1 MTTSQDTRSA
11 GKTALQRLQ
20 TAQGRYAMLAL
31 DQRESLRGMFANSP
45 SGHTGTDEDL
55 REFKLASTKL
65 LTPFASGVLLDRLY
79 ALDQASLGA
88 LDPEC
93 GLIVAVDELIQ
104 EPGQPV
110 TSTRLDTDANAALLS
125 KVKANALKFLVMW
138 RSEKEQGE
146 REALISTVLN
156 FAAEAG
162 VASLIET
169 IVLPEE
175 GTRWAAY
182 SEKNDAILRAAQE
195 MASYPMDLYKAQVPG
210 YQPGDVSGVASA
222 ARELDAIVSVP
233 WVVLSNGVDIDDFS
247 DAVGES
253 CRGGASGFLA
263 GRAIWSDVVGS
274 ISLDDTLE
282 QVARPRLES
291 LGHLVDS
298 LT

>member
-1 MTTSQDTRSA
+1 MTPIRDTQSA
-11 GKTALQRLQ
+11 GKTALQSLQ
-20 TAQGRYAMLAL
+20 TAHGGYAMLAL

-45 SGHTGTDEDL
+45 SGKAGSDADL
-55 REFKLASTKL
+55 REFKLASTRL

-79 ALDQASLGA
+79 ALDQKSLDA
-88 LDPEC
+88 LDPGC

-104 EPGQPV
+104 KPGQPV
-110 TSTRLDTDANAALLS
+110 TGTRLDTAANAAFLIE
-125 KVKANALKFLVMW
+125 VKADALKFLVIW

-146 REALISTVLN
+146 REELISAVLSC
-156 FAAEAG
+156 AAEAR
-162 VASLIET
+162 VASLIEA
-169 IVLPEE
+169 VVVPEQ
-175 GTRWAAY
+175 GSRWADY

-195 MASYPMDLYKAQVPG
+195 MAAYPMDLYKAQVPG
-210 YQPGDVSGVASA
+210 YQPGNVSGVASA
-222 ARELDAIVSVP
+222 ARELDALVPVP

-274 ISLDDTLE
+274 MPLDDTLGR
-282 QVARPRLES
+282 VARPRLES

-298 LT
+298 LR